1 MRRNGKSRTEAGLLR
16 VSGVMLL
23 LLVILAALAVVSV
36 AIGSAGYSV
45 PEILKAVVSPDQSP
59 IKIIVLSLR
68 LPRMILAIL
77 IGASLAASGA
87 LLQSVMR
94 NPLADPGTIGVS
106 AGAGTAATTI
116 LLLFPSL
123 SASVPVF
130 AFGGAALACVLIYV
144 MAWKDG
150 VDPTRIILSGVAI
163 NSVLG
168 AYNSLLQLLNS
179 DSLQGVL
186 AFMNGS
192 LSGKSWYQVKI
203 LAVYAIIG
211 LILSFFCIRSA
222 NTLQLGDEMA
232 KSLGLK
238 VNASRVFLSA
248 VSAFLAAAT
257 VSVAG
262 MIGFVG
268 LVVPHIARLLV
279 GSNYKS
285 MLPVSIV
292 LGAVVLLAADTVG
305 RTIVPGMEI
314 PVGIIM
320 SVCGGPFFLYM
331 LRKGSKSGS

>member
-116 LLLFPSL
+116 LLLFPGL

-192 LSGKSWYQVKI
+192 LSVK
-203 LAVYAIIG
+203 A
-211 LILSFFCIRSA
+211 
-222 NTLQLGDEMA
+222 
-232 KSLGLK
+232 
-238 VNASRVFLSA
+238 
-248 VSAFLAAAT
+248 
-257 VSVAG
+257 
-262 MIGFVG
+262 
-268 LVVPHIARLLV
+268 
-279 GSNYKS
+279 
-285 MLPVSIV
+285 
-292 LGAVVLLAADTVG
+292 
-305 RTIVPGMEI
+305 
-314 PVGIIM
+314 
-320 SVCGGPFFLYM
+320 
-331 LRKGSKSGS
+331 